1 MLKKAA
7 RRSCQAG
14 HEVERL
20 DRGEA
25 WAGGEC
31 GDPVEATRLDPRVGV
46 EEHEHLTR
54 RHARAGVAR
63 PLLARPAG
71 REGRCRQDPSARRAS
86 NASGAVRRVVVDHQH
101 LVACPQHPPEP
112 PEHDEGG
119 HVAHVLRTVPS
130 PISRETPTSTYDVG
144 MLTPASVRF
153 SAAVAERLS
162 RFVAS
167 HPGLSASA
175 ATNLLV
181 DEALRCQEHPLVVF
195 RDGPAGRR
203 ARLIGGPDVW
213 EVVHAL
219 RSARTAEPELDPEG
233 IVAMVGETSGVEVRL
248 VRAAIDYWAAFPEEI
263 DGWLERAE
271 AESTEAERRWRR
283 EQQLLGR

>member
-1 MLKKAA
+1 
-7 RRSCQAG
+7 
-14 HEVERL
+14 
-20 DRGEA
+20 
-25 WAGGEC
+25 
-31 GDPVEATRLDPRVGV
+31 
-46 EEHEHLTR
+46 
-54 RHARAGVAR
+54 
-63 PLLARPAG
+63 
-71 REGRCRQDPSARRAS
+71 
-86 NASGAVRRVVVDHQH
+86 
-101 LVACPQHPPEP
+101 
-112 PEHDEGG
+112 
-119 HVAHVLRTVPS
+119 
-130 PISRETPTSTYDVG
+130 

-213 EVVHAL
+213 EVVQAL